1 MNRKFII
8 GDEVIVRLP
17 SYMNDS
23 FGTKNVS
30 FIKLNKFIVSEI
42 TSGFV
47 LVNAGQLSFR
57 IDQSHLSLAR
67 GRKLDLI

>member
-17 SYMNDS
+17 SNMNHL
-23 FGTKNVS
+23 FGAKNVS

-47 LVNAGQLSFR
+47 LVKAGPLSFR
-57 IDQSHLSLAR
+57 IEQCYLSLAR
-67 GRKLDLI
+67 GRNLGLI